1 MKKAIIFWSVAI
13 VITLVSA
20 YYQRVTGPTYPV
32 KATLDFESGSYS
44 FELPRS
50 HGGVGD
56 VEISIPIP
64 DTAIRAKL
72 DYRRFP
78 TEDEWTEENFVRKGD
93 SLVVSLPHQP
103 EAGKLEYYLTFSS
116 QQEEIKIAEKSP
128 IVIRFK
134 GDVPLYVLLPHVI
147 FMFLALLISN
157 LSGILAIAKDERFR
171 FYTITTL
178 VLLFIGGMILGP
190 IVQKFAFDDFWTGIP
205 YGWDL
210 TDNKTLIAF
219 AAYLIAVAG
228 NIKGRRPYLAI
239 GAAVVMLLVFS
250 IPHSILGSQLDYS
263 TGVISQG

>member
-1 MKKAIIFWSVAI
+1 MKKTILFWFVAI

-32 KATLDFESGSYS
+32 SATLDFENGRYS

-50 HGGVGD
+50 HGGESD
-56 VEISIPIP
+56 AEISISIP
-64 DTAIRAKL
+64 DTAIHGKI
-72 DYRRFP
+72 DYRRYP
-78 TEDEWTEENFVRKGD
+78 TEEDWTEENFVRKED
-93 SLVVSLPHQP
+93 TLTASLPHQP
-103 EAGKLEYYLTFSS
+103 PAGKLEYYLTFSN
-116 QQEEIKIAEKSP
+116 QREEIKIAQKSP

-134 GDVPLYVLLPHVI
+134 GDVPPYVLLPHVI
-147 FMFLALLISN
+147 VMFIALMIST

-178 VLLFIGGMILGP
+178 ALIFIGGMILGP

-219 AAYLIAVAG
+219 AAYIIAVAG

-239 GAAVVMLLVFS
+239 GAAIIMLLVFS